1 MKRRGPNRKARS
13 RKATA
18 EGAEKHL
25 TLQQAAA
32 QIGMNPA
39 DLAGF
44 IREAG
49 LEPEGPEDEWV
60 LEADDVRK
68 LKAERDKMEQRN
80 LGELE
85 KAARSLE

>member
-1 MKRRGPNRKARS
+1 
-13 RKATA
+13 
-18 EGAEKHL
+18 
-25 TLQQAAA
+25 
-32 QIGMNPA
+32 MNPA

-60 LEADDVRK
+60 LEAADVRK
-68 LKAERDKMEQRN
+68 LEAERTKVEQRN

-85 KAARSLE
+85 KAARALE